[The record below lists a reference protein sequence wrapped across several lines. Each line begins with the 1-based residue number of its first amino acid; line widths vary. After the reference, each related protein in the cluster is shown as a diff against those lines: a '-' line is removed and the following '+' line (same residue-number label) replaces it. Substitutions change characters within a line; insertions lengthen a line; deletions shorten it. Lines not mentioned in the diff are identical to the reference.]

1 MTPNINYSIILLFYI
16 HELRECLFNF
26 FSFFLTIIMVFY
38 FKFVLIV
45 PWRTKIQIM
54 IEEMFARFPK
64 LSKGILIPR
73 FSQKIYRNKKI
84 LKYANL
90 QNKSI
95 NNLEEKS
102 LVVLE
107 NIYFV
112 KHKIF
117 KCTGLHWFSTF

>member
-1 MTPNINYSIILLFYI
+1 
-16 HELRECLFNF
+16 
-26 FSFFLTIIMVFY
+26 MVFH
-38 FKFVLIV
+38 FKYVLIV

-54 IEEMFARFPK
+54 IEEMLFARFPK

-73 FSQKIYRNKKI
+73 FSQKIYWNKKI
-84 LKYANL
+84 LVL

-117 KCTGLHWFSTF
+117 KCTGLHLFSTF